1 MKREIFAKMKTAFQ
15 KLFSKKEEKKH
26 SEKYMKTIAFLN
38 RFSLLFH
45 MLISCAIVFG
55 VELVS
60 RRGFISA
67 CEFVDLHTMA
77 FLYNAFIVFC
87 SKKSIFK
94 IYYRWILDV
103 SRDCKWMC
111 IIQSCYT
118 IWLYRFK
125 MFAGIICY
133 VK

>member
-1 MKREIFAKMKTAFQ
+1 MKTAFQ

-60 RRGFISA
+60 RRGFTSA

-87 SKKSIFK
+87 SLTAHEFGAVVEHLGGRRHLINLK
-94 IYYRWILDV
+94 V
-103 SRDCKWMC
+103 AV
-111 IIQSCYT
+111 CYIDIGEIGAT
-118 IWLYRFK
+118 
-125 MFAGIICY
+125 
-133 VK
+133 